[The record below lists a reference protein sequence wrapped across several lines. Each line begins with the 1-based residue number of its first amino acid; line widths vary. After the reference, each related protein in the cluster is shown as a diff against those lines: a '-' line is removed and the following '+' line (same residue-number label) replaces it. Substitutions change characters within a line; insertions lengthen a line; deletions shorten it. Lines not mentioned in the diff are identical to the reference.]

1 MEKQFLK
8 KIERTSIAPHNNF
21 NLIGINIISNI
32 LFPFL
37 TYNEIKELKKI
48 NILFYNS
55 FINYISFWFNDL
67 KNILNEYKISF
78 PSTVNT
84 ISKIE
89 AIDKKIKFK
98 CPYDK
103 CHYIEFDKK
112 GINHIGLF
120 KDEDWSWKNDER
132 YFITKLYKNSFLGEE
147 TPYLISVCW
156 IDINLTMT
164 HIKEGNY
171 KLFFKHS
178 VYKANKEC
186 MKLNIFLDG
195 KEIFFS
201 LYPTQTMIENDLNNL
216 KKYKEE
222 NKNENQEDKKKEDEN
237 KEDEKIEENK
247 ELDINKNFRLLR
259 RPFYFRNRNIYNLE
273 EYLQEIEYENLLYKE
288 LIVNFEIKDDDIKSK
303 EEGHKIEIKFFHN
316 NDTWKNNWGFDS
328 VYLVEE

>member
-1 MEKQFLK
+1 MEKQYLK
-8 KIERTSIAPHNNF
+8 KIERISTAPHNNF
-21 NLIGINIISNI
+21 NLIGTNIISNI

-55 FINYISFWFNDL
+55 FIDYISFWFNDL
-67 KNILNEYKISF
+67 NNILNEYKISS
-78 PSTVNT
+78 PSIVKT

-120 KDEDWSWKNDER
+120 KDEEWSWKNDGR
-132 YFITKLYKNSFLGEE
+132 YYKTKLYNNSFFGDE

-156 IDINLTMT
+156 VDVNLTMT

-171 KLFFKHS
+171 KLYINHS
-178 VYKANKEC
+178 VYELNNEC

-195 KEIFFS
+195 KEIFYS
-201 LYPTQTMIENDLNNL
+201 LYPTQSMIDNNL
-216 KKYKEE
+216 NYIKNNHED

-237 KEDEKIEENK
+237 KEDEKIEEKK
-247 ELDINKNFRLLR
+247 ELNISNNYRSYR
-259 RPFYFRNRNIYNLE
+259 RPLFYRKRNEYNS
-273 EYLQEIEYENLLYKE
+273 QPSPPKIEYKNLLYKE
-288 LIVNFEIKDDDIKSK
+288 LIVNFEIKDDDIKNK

-316 NDTWKNNWGFDS
+316 NSLWKNKWGIDS
-328 VYLVEE
+328 VYLVVE